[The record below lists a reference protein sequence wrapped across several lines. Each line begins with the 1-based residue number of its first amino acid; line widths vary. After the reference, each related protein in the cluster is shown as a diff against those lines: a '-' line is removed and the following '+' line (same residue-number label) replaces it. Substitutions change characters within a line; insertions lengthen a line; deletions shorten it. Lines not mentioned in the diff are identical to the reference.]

1 MIDNYKLLRKIKCN
15 NKNELKSEKV
25 IYSNEEC
32 KFRTI
37 ASNLTRIFL
46 IDDNKI
52 PDWDNWS
59 NLITNVHAHLNRKEN
74 MQLKKLCNK

>member
-37 ASNLTRIFL
+37 ASNLTHQFL
-46 IDDNKI
+46 IDDNKF
-52 PDWDNWS
+52 PD
-59 NLITNVHAHLNRKEN
+59 
-74 MQLKKLCNK
+74 